1 MANNFDEF
9 PLFDDLIKPGTA
21 KMSDIW
27 VGIMSNFFQN
37 LIGYLTQ
44 FGIMLPL
51 LTSAQRDQI
60 QSPSN
65 GQMIYN
71 TTVDAPQF
79 YQTSSTS
86 WRTISFT

>member
-9 PLFDDLIKPGTA
+9 PLFDDLLKPGTG

-51 LTSAQRDQI
+51 LTTAQRDQI

-65 GQMIYN
+65 GQTIYN